1 MANPSSSDPFGGE
14 DVSSAVK
21 TRALDGQLSRAPVPY
36 HSVPMPCLRSRQTL
50 EETSSVSAHSHLLR
64 ISLWSHLSLTRVGWK
79 QSSVVDPSILCR
91 LRELRYFSQI
101 EILLICNGS
110 TLQHESVLSEAL
122 KECR

>member
-36 HSVPMPCLRSRQTL
+36 RSVPMPCLRPRQTL
-50 EETSSVSAHSHLLR
+50 EETSAFSAHSHLLR
-64 ISLWSHLSLTRVGWK
+64 INSWWRVSLTRVGWK

-110 TLQHESVLSEAL
+110 ILQHESALPEVL